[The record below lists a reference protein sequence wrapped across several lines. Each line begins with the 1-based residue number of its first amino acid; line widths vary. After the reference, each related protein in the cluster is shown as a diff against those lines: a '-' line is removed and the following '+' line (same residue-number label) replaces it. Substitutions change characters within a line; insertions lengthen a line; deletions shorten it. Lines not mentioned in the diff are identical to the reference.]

1 MQIGYPDPIKL
12 GVEFKQWS
20 AGLRTE
26 NYGPNEFELLVTFR
40 FWVSRMQTRQA
51 NQMAFEIAELC
62 ALPGFDL
69 IWFQETLRQPGLHSH
84 SSQMLTYFGLSI
96 YERWDSQHH
105 LKILSWMK
113 APNWNG
119 NRDFAWQIYLGL
131 VEAGFTDLPGKF
143 LMDSAAFRTLIIRET
158 IQKAYSQDYHLLV
171 ALTREIIYLQP
182 CGKKK
187 QGHQNLA
194 FGQLAFGQS

>member
-20 AGLRTE
+20 ASLRTE